1 MTMPNVS
8 IILVNLN
15 GRHHFERLFESLR
28 AVNYPAEAIEIIMV
42 DNASVDG
49 SLQWLDK
56 HAPDARVV
64 QCRQNH
70 GFAGGVN
77 AGIEASTGE
86 VIVLLNTDMRVEPS
100 WLREL
105 VAPISTG
112 EAECTSSM
120 TLSWDGSVVN
130 FGGSAMNFHGIGW
143 QVGMG
148 DPDIDRYRVP
158 ADTLFACGGSMAIRR
173 DVYEDVGRLDEDF
186 FAYYEDV
193 DLGFRLWVLGY
204 RVLYVPSSV
213 AYHHHMSTSRRIDVH
228 KIRLLQMRNP
238 LWVIYKN
245 FSEPIL
251 DKVLPAA
258 MLVHQKRMS
267 YVLQLDDRGYR
278 IDASD
283 ARGRGK
289 LHEVFL
295 KMRANKRSVGIPP
308 PAKADMLAMNDFTML
323 LDGMHAKRKAIQ
335 ARRLRDD
342 SEIVKLMR
350 IPFWAVEE
358 APEFA
363 HMIRAL
369 MLAFNLH
376 EIFGT
381 TEVVIDPRV
390 ASDR

>member
-1 MTMPNVS
+1 MSLPSVS
-8 IILVNLN
+8 IVLVNLN
-15 GRHHFERLFESLR
+15 GCHHFERLFESLR
-28 AVNYPAEAIEIIMV
+28 AVNYPPDLIEIIMV

-56 HAPDARVV
+56 HAPDARVI

-77 AGIEASTGE
+77 AGVEAGSGE
-86 VIVLLNTDMRVEPS
+86 VVVLLNTDMRVEPK

-105 VAPISTG
+105 VSPISSG

-120 TLSWDGSVVN
+120 TLSWDGKVVN

-148 DPDIDRYRVP
+148 DPDIDRYRSP
-158 ADTLFACGGSMAIRR
+158 CDTLFACGGSMAVRR

-193 DLGFRLWVLGY
+193 DFGFRLWVLGY
-204 RVLYVPSSV
+204 RVLYVPTSV

-245 FSEPIL
+245 FSDRVL

-283 ARGRGK
+283 ARGRGR
-289 LHEVFL
+289 LHEGFL
-295 KMRANKRSVGIPP
+295 KLRANKRSVGIPP

-323 LDGMHAKRKAIQ
+323 LDGMHAKRRAIQ
-335 ARRLRDD
+335 SRRLRPDE
-342 SEIVKLMR
+342 EIIKLMR

-369 MLAFNLH
+369 MLAFGLH

-381 TEVVIDPRV
+381 TEVVVDPRV